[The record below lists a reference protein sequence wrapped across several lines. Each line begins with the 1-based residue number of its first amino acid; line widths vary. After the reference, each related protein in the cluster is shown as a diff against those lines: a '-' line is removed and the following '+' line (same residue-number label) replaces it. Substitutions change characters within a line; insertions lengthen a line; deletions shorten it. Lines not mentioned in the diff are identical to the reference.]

1 MARFDDWS
9 PAKLEAEIRR
19 HNALYFQSA
28 APEISDTDFDAMV
41 EALRRQTPNS
51 KVLQAIGSDRQVER
65 AAVPHAQPMLSLE
78 KCYDDDTLRQW
89 ADKLPGRFVAA
100 PKIDGVALAIRY
112 DAQGRLQQAATRGD
126 GQVGEDVTANV
137 RHIAAIP
144 QQITLREV
152 EIRGEVYMPIS
163 IFRAHFD
170 DFMSPRNL
178 SAGAL
183 KQKDPRKTAGFALQF
198 FAYDLLGS
206 DAATE
211 VEKYQRLQDAG
222 FTTSPWR
229 QLRRED
235 LLQAFQE
242 FFRQRGALDV
252 DTDGVVFKA
261 NDVALQDR
269 VGATAHHPRYAI
281 AYKYPGD
288 QAQTTI
294 ESIEWSVS
302 RSGVITPVAVMVP
315 VPLSGAMVSRV
326 SLHNYGLAR
335 EQGVGKGATVLV
347 MRRGG
352 VIPHLERVVRKGAGG
367 RLRPPKQCPSCG
379 RPTRMA
385 EDFVYCSQPESCG
398 STQVGALKYFLDAIG
413 CEGFGPKLLAQLI
426 AKGLVSD
433 AADLFALRVADLMDL
448 DRMGE
453 TLATKLVSHL
463 AACRTLPLDVFLRSL
478 GISELAHQT
487 SRLLANLGRLD
498 EILQLEEATLAE
510 LHGVGPKIAAAVV
523 QGLRAQRRFIDKL
536 RRHVSISARPAA
548 ASEGPLAGKSV
559 LFTGGLA
566 AMERNVA
573 QQLVETHGGRV
584 ASGVSK
590 QLDYL
595 VVGAA
600 GGAGSKLKKAQA
612 LVAAGGTPLQIL
624 SEAEFLAMI
633 RYEGSGA
640 S

>member
-1 MARFDDWS
+1 MARFDNWS
-9 PAKLEAEIRR
+9 PAKLAAEIRR
-19 HNALYFQSA
+19 HNALYFQAA
-28 APEISDTDFDAMV
+28 APEIPDADFDAMV
-41 EALRRQTPNS
+41 EALRRQAPDAP
-51 KVLQAIGSDRQVER
+51 VLQEIGSDRQAER
-65 AAVPHAQPMLSLE
+65 AAVPHTQPMLSLE
-78 KCYDDDTLRQW
+78 KCYDDDTLLQW

-100 PKIDGVALAIRY
+100 PKIDGVALAMRY
-112 DAQGRLQQAATRGD
+112 DARGCLQLAATRGD
-126 GQVGEDVTANV
+126 GQHGEDVTPNV

-144 QQITLREV
+144 QQIDLHNV
-152 EIRGEVYMPIS
+152 EIRGEVYMPLS

-183 KQKDPRKTAGFALQF
+183 KQKDARKTADFGLQF

-206 DAATE
+206 DVTTE
-211 VEKYQRLQDAG
+211 VEKYQQLQDAG
-222 FTTSPWR
+222 LTPTPWR
-229 QLRRED
+229 EVACETLVATFQD
-235 LLQAFQE
+235 FLQ
-242 FFRQRGALDV
+242 QRDALDV
-252 DTDGVVFKA
+252 DTDGVVFKTNA
-261 NDVALQDR
+261 LALQER

-302 RSGVITPVAVMVP
+302 RSGVITPVAVIAP
-315 VPLSGAMVSRV
+315 VPLSGAMVRRV
-326 SLHNYGLAR
+326 SLHNLGLAR
-335 EQGVGKGATVLV
+335 EHGVGKGATVLV

-352 VIPHLERVVRKGAGG
+352 VIPHLERVVRKGPGG
-367 RLRPPKQCPSCG
+367 VLRPPKQCPSCA
-379 RPTRMA
+379 RPTRVV
-385 EDFVYCSQPESCG
+385 EDFVYCSQPAACG
-398 STQVGALKYFLDAIG
+398 STQVGALKHFLDAIG
-413 CEGFGPKLLAQLI
+413 CEGFGPKLLEQLVS
-426 AKGLVSD
+426 AGLVSD
-433 AADLFALRVADLMDL
+433 AADLFALRVDDVIDLE
-448 DRMGE
+448 RMGE
-453 TLATKLVSHL
+453 TLATKLINNL
-463 AACRTLPLDVFLRSL
+463 AACRALPLDVFLRSL
-478 GISELAHQT
+478 GIPELARQT
-487 SRLLANLGRLD
+487 SRLLANLGTIEQILALD
-498 EILQLEEATLAE
+498 EASLAE

-548 ASEGPLAGKSV
+548 MSQGPLAGKSV

-600 GGAGSKLKKAQA
+600 GGAGSKLKKAQG
-612 LVAAGGTPLQIL
+612 LIAAGGTPLQIL

-633 RYEGSGA
+633 QYEGSV
-640 S
+640 SF